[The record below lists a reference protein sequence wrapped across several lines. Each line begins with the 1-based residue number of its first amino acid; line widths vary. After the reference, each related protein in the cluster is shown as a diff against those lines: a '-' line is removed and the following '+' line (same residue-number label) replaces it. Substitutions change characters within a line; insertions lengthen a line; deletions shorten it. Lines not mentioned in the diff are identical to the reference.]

1 MWDLAAPLALALL
14 PLPLLAWRFLPP
26 AGDPSGALRV
36 PSSIKARFQIAQPGP
51 IANSGR
57 AVLCWL
63 VWLGIICAL
72 ADPRV
77 TLAAPALP
85 ASGREIILVLDLSG
99 SMEQRDFTVD
109 GEPVRRIDAMRR
121 VAKEFIRR
129 RAGDRIGLVVFA
141 EVAYVAAA
149 PTFDI
154 AAVNQALDDVSI
166 GLVGRSTAIGTGLG
180 LALKRL
186 RESNASTRLVIL
198 LSDGADN
205 ASSADPL
212 AVARLAG
219 TLGIRVHTIAFG
231 LHDLANPEGDPDP
244 VDTETLRKVAEAS
257 GGTAFRVHSTEELEE
272 VSQSIERLE
281 SSSATAP
288 PTVIRKDLWFYPGAL
303 AFLASFALLVLDR
316 RRT

>member
-1 MWDLAAPLALALL
+1 MRPGGPSRDVIGARSAGVGPRDYPGTRSFGQHGAARLH
-14 PLPLLAWRFLPP
+14 R
-26 AGDPSGALRV
+26 
-36 PSSIKARFQIAQPGP
+36 
-51 IANSGR
+51 
-57 AVLCWL
+57 
-63 VWLGIICAL
+63 
-72 ADPRV
+72 
-77 TLAAPALP
+77 
-85 ASGREIILVLDLSG
+85 
-99 SMEQRDFTVD
+99 
-109 GEPVRRIDAMRR
+109 
-121 VAKEFIRR
+121 RR
-129 RAGDRIGLVVFA
+129 RASAPDRCHEARGEGIYSPARGDRIGLIVFA
-141 EVAYVAAA
+141 ELAYVAAA

-154 AAVNQALDDVSI
+154 AAVNEALDDVSI

-186 RESNASTRLVIL
+186 RESGASTRLVIL

-281 SSSATAP
+281 SSRVMAP
-288 PTVIRKDLWFYPGAL
+288 PSVIRKDLWFYPGAL
-303 AFLASFALLVLDR
+303 AFLASFALLLLDR
-316 RRT
+316 RQT